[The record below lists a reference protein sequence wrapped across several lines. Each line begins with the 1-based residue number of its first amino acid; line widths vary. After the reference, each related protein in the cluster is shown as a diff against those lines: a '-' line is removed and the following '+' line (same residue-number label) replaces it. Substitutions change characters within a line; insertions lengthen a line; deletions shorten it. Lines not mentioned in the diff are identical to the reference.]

1 MIICEQNQSS
11 LINFDN
17 CTDIFIAQIKK
28 NKDENNK
35 IEEVEKWCLVVKT
48 INNEQLEVGRFD
60 TKEKA
65 KTELVKIKNILSGY
79 TISKEIE

>member
-17 CTDIFIAQIKK
+17 CTDIYIAHIKK

-35 IEEVEKWCLVVKT
+35 VEEIEKWCLVVKT
-48 INNEQLEVGRFD
+48 TNNEQLELGRFN
-60 TKEKA
+60 TETKA
-65 KTELVKIKNILSGY
+65 KEELIKIKDMLSAY
-79 TISKEIE
+79 TIPKN